1 MDELEVC
8 FKAATNGEDLLATG
22 VAARLLYSLNG
33 YPNGSPNGF
42 LNGSPNGSPNGSS
55 FQTPDRDSP
64 HGAMSRQ
71 QQSQR
76 SVEGAPQKS
85 DAPLILRLS
94 LEQAIAAADR
104 ESHG

>member
-8 FKAATNGEDLLATG
+8 FKAATNGDDLLATG

-33 YPNGSPNGF
+33 F
-42 LNGSPNGSPNGSS
+42 PNGSS
-55 FQTPDRDSP
+55 FRTPERVSP

-71 QQSQR
+71 QRSQR
-76 SVEGAPQKS
+76 SVERAPQES
-85 DAPLILRLS
+85 DAPSRLRLS
-94 LEQAIAAADR
+94 LEEAIAAADR